1 MNKSVLMMF
10 VASIAVIAG
19 CGGKSQQQSHDY
31 GDEDSAIVYVNQNK
45 TVFGIC
51 GDGSAMN
58 TLQVIT
64 DSGDT
69 LTLSLSEAKENGK
82 VLGGYACGDRM
93 AVLLNDDKTAA
104 LLSVNETTLLGNWV
118 MPNPL
123 DGSSEVGIC
132 LKDGGIAESIDQ
144 STIMYKTWRIV
155 DGRIE
160 IMSVREG
167 GGDEEETIVY
177 DIVKLDAD
185 SLVYKN
191 DEDIFEYCRKK

>member
-1 MNKSVLMMF
+1 MKKSGLMAF
-10 VASIAVIAG
+10 IAAVMLLSG
-19 CGGKSQQQSHDY
+19 CGGENRQTPDSA
-31 GDEDSAIVYVNQNK
+31 GEDSSTVYFNAEK

-51 GDGSAMN
+51 GEGSAMN
-58 TLQVIT
+58 TLQMIT

-69 LTLSLSEAKENGK
+69 LSLSITDAKENGK

-93 AVLLNDDKTAA
+93 AVLLNDDKTVAQ
-104 LLSVNETTLLGNWV
+104 LVINETTLLGNWV

-123 DGSSEVGIC
+123 DGSSFVGIS

-144 STIMYKTWRIV
+144 STIVYKTWRIV
-155 DGRIE
+155 NGRIE
-160 IMSVREG
+160 IQSVREG
-167 GGDEEETIVY
+167 GGDEEEINVY

-191 DEDIFEYCRKK
+191 EEDLFEYGRLK